1 MIKLSTAALRRM
13 TRIAMKARDNAYC
26 PYSNHPVGA
35 AVVSQSGRIYAG
47 CNVENA
53 HYNCTHAEASAISAM
68 IAAGE
73 RRIRAVVV
81 VGPAMEYL
89 CTPCGDCRQRIR
101 ELAAPGVALYSM
113 WKDGTLGQAHTLD
126 ELLPA
131 SFGPENLAEVG
142 QGPRAQ
148 KGRKA
153 KKKQR

>member
-1 MIKLSTAALRRM
+1 M
-13 TRIAMKARDNAYC
+13 TRLKPIELKKLTRLATEARDNAYA

-35 AVVSQSGRIYAG
+35 ALLAGSGLAYPG

-73 RRIRAVVV
+73 REIRAIVI

-89 CTPCGDCRQRIR
+89 CTPCGDCRQRLR
-101 ELAAPGVALYSM
+101 EFAKPNLPIYSM
-113 WKDGTLGQAHTLD
+113 WKDGSFGHILTL
-126 ELLPA
+126 EKLLPA

-142 QGPRAQ
+142 VGPLSKKTAR
-148 KGRKA
+148 
-153 KKKQR
+153 KKKKK